1 MRKTLFAL
9 TTAALLTST
18 SALAQDNN
26 LQLPEG
32 LWQFSVGYYDVF
44 DDEEAIDLRVEYR
57 PDSVVFVENLKPFVG
72 AEVTS
77 DASIWVGGGLLYD
90 WNFANNWY
98 ATPSFGAG
106 LYAQGSSDL
115 DLGHVIEFRSQL
127 EVSYE
132 FENETRLGVSLSHL
146 SNAGLDDHNPGTE
159 VLSLSY
165 SFPF

>member
-18 SALAQDNN
+18 SALAQNTT
-26 LQLPEG
+26 LPEG
-32 LWQFSVGYYDVF
+32 LWQFSIGYYDVL

-57 PDSVVFVENLKPFVG
+57 PNSIIFVDNLKPFVG

-77 DASIWVGGGLLYD
+77 DTSIWVGGGLLYD
-90 WNFANNWY
+90 YNFANNWY
-98 ATPSFGAG
+98 ATPSIGAG

-127 EVSYE
+127 EVSYQ
-132 FENETRLGVSLSHL
+132 FEDETRVGLSFSHL

-165 SFPF
+165 SLPF